1 MAPDTWIIFED
12 LIPTM
17 TFLIFWSSCILHTYF
32 FLSLFFLLLMGNVF
46 KMSLVTLN
54 VLSEP
59 SDFCCDLIP
68 GFFECLNFAFQIDG
82 LYVDIFVV
90 LSWKSCFTDMY
101 F

>member
-1 MAPDTWIIFED
+1 MAPDTWIISED
-12 LIPTM
+12 LIPKM
-17 TFLIFWSSCILHTYF
+17 TFFFYSGIVVFYILIF

-59 SDFCCDLIP
+59 SDFCCDLIS

-90 LSWKSCFTDMY
+90 LSWKSCF
-101 F
+101 